1 MYGLY
6 ELNKVM
12 DDFLNQIEALQRDIL
27 LKSGFAVVSFSS
39 LLWLVG

>member
-12 DDFLNQIEALQRDIL
+12 DDFLNQIDYFQKEIL
-27 LKSGFAVVSFSS
+27 VKSGFLVVSISS
-39 LLWLVG
+39 LVWMVV